1 MNEEEKIKTL
11 AEIKK
16 YLEQKV
22 IELNKEI
29 DIIKNILNIVNEQLI
44 AKSFKQIEIPK
55 APIKEAEEL
64 REIRSKEG
72 ELLGTIQITSSI
84 IRITPSPEIEL
95 SQETRP
101 FKSFFIKKV
110 LEGMVQKDRKLID
123 SGQLQPGMEISYE
136 IIQED
141 NYIKEI
147 IIKNYSSEDRLKEII
162 NSIRWTL
169 ETSLLS
175 KRGST

>member
-175 KRGST
+175 KRGGT

>member
-1 MNEEEKIKTL
+1 MTEEEKIKSL

-16 YLEQKV
+16 YLEQKI

-29 DIIKNILNIVNEQLI
+29 DMIKMILSIVNEQLV

-55 APIKEAEEL
+55 AQAPKEAEEL
-64 REIRSKEG
+64 REIRSRKG
-72 ELLGTIQITSSI
+72 DLLGTIQIASNI

-110 LEGMVQKDRKLID
+110 LDGMVKKDKKSID
-123 SGQLQPGMEISYE
+123 SGQLQPGMEISYD
-136 IIQED
+136 ILQD
-141 NYIKEI
+141 GKYIKEI
-147 IIKNYSSEDRLKEII
+147 IIKNYGSENRLKEII
-162 NSIRWTL
+162 NAIRWTL
-169 ETSLLS
+169 ETALLS
-175 KRGST
+175 KK